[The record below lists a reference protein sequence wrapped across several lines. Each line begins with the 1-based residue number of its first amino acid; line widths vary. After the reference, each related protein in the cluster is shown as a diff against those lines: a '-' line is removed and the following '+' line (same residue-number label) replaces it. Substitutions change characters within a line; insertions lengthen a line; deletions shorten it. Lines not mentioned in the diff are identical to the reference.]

1 MSDPHSIHY
10 WRRQFAVY
18 SRWLHIYLSMISFAI
33 VLFFAVTGLT
43 LNHTDWFA
51 DQQRTVQL
59 RGQVKPEWVRT
70 SSDDQV
76 AKLEIVEYLRNSHQI
91 KAAMTDLRID
101 ETQCAVSFK
110 GPGYT
115 ADAFIDRVSGNY
127 DLTENRM
134 GFVAILN
141 DLHKG
146 RDTGR
151 GWLWLIDVSAVF
163 MTLVSVTGIV
173 LILFLKR
180 WRASGLVCVLIGT
193 LLSLVIYWRWGG

>member
-1 MSDPHSIHY
+1 MSDQNTIHH

-18 SRWLHIYLSMISFAI
+18 SRWLHIYLSMVSFAI

-51 DQQRTVQL
+51 SQQRTVQL
-59 RGQVKPEWVRT
+59 RGQVRPEWVRT
-70 SSDDQV
+70 PSDDQV
-76 AKLEIVEYLRNSHQI
+76 AKLEIVEHLRNSHQI

-115 ADAFIDRVSGNY
+115 ADAFIDRQTGDY

-151 GWLWLIDVSAVF
+151 GWLWLIDGAAIF
-163 MTLVSVTGIV
+163 MTLVSVTGIF

-180 WRASGLVCVLIGT
+180 WRTSGLVCVLVGA
-193 LLSLVIYWRWGG
+193 LLSLAIYWRWGG